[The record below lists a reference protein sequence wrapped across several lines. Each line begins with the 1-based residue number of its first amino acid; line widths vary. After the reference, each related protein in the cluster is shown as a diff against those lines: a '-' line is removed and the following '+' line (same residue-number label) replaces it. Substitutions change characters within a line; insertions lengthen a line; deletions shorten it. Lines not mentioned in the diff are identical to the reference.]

1 MVGHLPC
8 ARRCVA
14 RTLAAAE
21 AWGTR
26 AVNTTD
32 ATRLAQ
38 EARR

>member
-1 MVGHLPC
+1 MVEDLPC

-14 RTLAAAE
+14 RTLAAK

-26 AVNTTD
+26 SVTTSD